1 MTSPITVF
9 KNAFDPMNQS
19 HVVWLKKMTD
29 IADTMKDLSQQFSLM
44 KEVNVNPMN
53 VKLDERDALS
63 WVEIHFVLAM
73 KYARA
78 VLNSQAVVPAS
89 GLTPISE

>member
-1 MTSPITVF
+1 MTSPITLF

-29 IADTMKDLSQQFSLM
+29 LADSMKDLSQQFSLV
-44 KEVNVNPMN
+44 KEINTNPMN
-53 VKLDERDALS
+53 VTLNERDALA

-73 KYARA
+73 KYTRA

-89 GLTPISE
+89 GLSPITE

>member
-1 MTSPITVF
+1 
-9 KNAFDPMNQS
+9 MNQS

>member
-1 MTSPITVF
+1 MNSPITVF

-19 HVVWLKKMTD
+19 HVIWLKKMTD
-29 IADTMKDLSQQFSLM
+29 VADKLMDLNHRFSLV
-44 KEVNVNPMN
+44 KEINTNPMN
-53 VKLDERDALS
+53 VKLGDQDALM

-89 GLTPISE
+89 GLSPVIE